1 MSHFSATNAP
11 TELGLLEQSAQLLQ
25 SAQIAET
32 VENFDDDLSAENLQ
46 AIAADLADES
56 LCPNKEVLAEL
67 RECWSVDMLSEA
79 CKLLSSERHAQIKN
93 WVAELNQPT
102 KTPKLGSHI
111 KYGEFTG
118 KLAASAPNSIWY
130 IEWDKIPESYRKIRE
145 RMGNPIPELPITLS
159 SGEFEL
165 IDR

>member
-1 MSHFSATNAP
+1 
-11 TELGLLEQSAQLLQ
+11 
-25 SAQIAET
+25 
-32 VENFDDDLSAENLQ
+32 LQ
-46 AIAADLADES
+46 AIAADLADEN
-56 LCPNKEVLAEL
+56 LCPSKEVLAEL
-67 RECWSVDMLSEA
+67 RVCWSAEILNAA

-93 WVAELNQPT
+93 WVAELNQPVR
-102 KTPKLGSHI
+102 TPKLGSHI

-130 IEWDKIPESYRKIRE
+130 IEWDKISESYRKIRE
-145 RMGNPIPELPITLS
+145 RMGDPIPELPITLT